1 MEYRNKQIKTEIMKT
16 FKKYNQNLS
25 LVINNEGTF
34 VKSYETLVAK
44 VNGQELEV
52 LGYWSQTTSKHINYA
67 AKELGLNIKK

>member
-1 MEYRNKQIKTEIMKT
+1 MKT
-16 FKKYNQNLS
+16 FKKYNKNLK
-25 LVINNEGTF
+25 LVNNNEGTF
-34 VKSYETLVAK
+34 VKSYDTLVAK

>member
-1 MEYRNKQIKTEIMKT
+1 MKT

-25 LVINNEGTF
+25 LVINSDGTF
-34 VKSYETLVAK
+34 LKSYETLVAK